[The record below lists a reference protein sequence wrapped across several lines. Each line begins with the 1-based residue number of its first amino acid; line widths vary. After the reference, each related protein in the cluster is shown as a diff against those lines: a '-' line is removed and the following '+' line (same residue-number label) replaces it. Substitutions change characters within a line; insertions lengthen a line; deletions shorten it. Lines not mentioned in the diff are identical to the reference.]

1 MQVVYPIREG
11 PFRLARSTFGHC
23 PNSNWTPHSTGH
35 FIYIYHQDHL
45 HSSSSNR
52 LTALCRS
59 RIFFSSCSLQVQW
72 SRYLFCFGVSVSVL
86 IFAMIQDQALV
97 ASKHYLIETNEN
109 SPGDKQEDNGWEIFV
124 FLKDFSVLVVCPY
137 LASPKISL

>member
-1 MQVVYPIREG
+1 MILLKVEIMCDALQRRTFPTGCDE
-11 PFRLARSTFGHC
+11 LAVAADRQRHEDQEYSSPPSHC
-23 PNSNWTPHSTGH
+23 KCNDPGILV
-35 FIYIYHQDHL
+35 F
-45 HSSSSNR
+45 
-52 LTALCRS
+52 
-59 RIFFSSCSLQVQW
+59 
-72 SRYLFCFGVSVSVL
+72 VSVL
-86 IFAMIQDQALV
+86 ILAMIQDQALV